1 MVNKLKEIS
10 INIFAYLCTYI
21 QVAYHGIPDKAYEVF
36 LDAHKH
42 NSLTRRSNALDSK
55 NPAGNK
61 IASIIC

>member
-1 MVNKLKEIS
+1 MTDVDVY
-10 INIFAYLCTYI
+10 F

-55 NPAGNK
+55 NPAGNTYNIHNQHVVQSK
-61 IASIIC
+61 KRVLTS

>member
-1 MVNKLKEIS
+1 MVSKLKEIS
-10 INIFAYLCTYI
+10 IDVFAYSCTYII

-55 NPAGNK
+55 NPAG
-61 IASIIC
+61 I